1 MKIIH
6 NQMID
11 MGEVLRDA
19 RPRGIIECGAY
30 HGIWWKTYAEH
41 GIDNRCWIEAC
52 PDNFEKLCQTVPI
65 EDVVVNVAL
74 LDENRPIDFVVTDN
88 WQSGSILPLK
98 LHLQKYPNIKPLKTV
113 TVQGRTLDSLIDD
126 GTIDIDL
133 YDFVLMDLQ
142 GAEYYALKGFE
153 KYIHMINYLV
163 AEINYEELYAGCM
176 LVDDFDKYL
185 EQLGLVKQWATQFDS
200 VGWGDAYYKR
210 V

>member
-1 MKIIH
+1 
-6 NQMID
+6 
-11 MGEVLRDA
+11 
-19 RPRGIIECGAY
+19 
-30 HGIWWKTYAEH
+30 
-41 GIDNRCWIEAC
+41 
-52 PDNFEKLCQTVPI
+52 
-65 EDVVVNVAL
+65 
-74 LDENRPIDFVVTDN
+74 
-88 WQSGSILPLK
+88 
-98 LHLQKYPNIKPLKTV
+98 V